1 LVEKEEMRT
10 KTTIGNEAEATAMD
24 PAQLTRGQRTQG
36 HPGEGRSWL
45 DPHSGKSHEEGIAL
59 LIALFFTLLTA
70 GMVFAGTLTLKN
82 SEKKTELSLRT
93 KGQGRQFA
101 EAGLIDALDWY
112 RRQTTQPVTSF
123 APVLDTLSTPPIL
136 DTDDPTIGI
145 VREFEIDRGVWGRYE
160 IRKTVPNVLPL
171 EPEVKDITQDRG
183 ASGVGTV
190 WRLVSRAFIF
200 NRRNGSV
207 PYNQAPN
214 QVLATET
221 LETEIRRL
229 TLVPPAQAAIC
240 VNSGSAINLSSGTKI
255 TVGTNTGLAYRQGSG
270 TPTIGGGVTISG
282 TPAQATLTTWNDDV
296 ESVFGVDEDTL
307 RSMAD
312 YQITMA
318 TELPN
323 PVPTNSIIFS
333 DGNLILTAANPLKGT
348 GILYVKGY
356 LYVPYGTSSYFNGVI
371 YATGNIYLYSPVN
384 INGTVITQ
392 SNLYMA
398 GSGDKS
404 EVIYDDGILN
414 SLMIEIGQYR
424 FSSATYKHDLRGSLK
439 IKKGN

>member
-1 LVEKEEMRT
+1 MR
-10 KTTIGNEAEATAMD
+10 K
-24 PAQLTRGQRTQG
+24 
-36 HPGEGRSWL
+36 GR
-45 DPHSGKSHEEGIAL
+45 EEGIAL

-70 GMVFAGTLTLKN
+70 GMVFAGTLSLRN

-93 KGQGRQFA
+93 KGQARQFA

-112 RRQTTQPVTSF
+112 RRQTTQPVTTF
-123 APVLDTLSTPPIL
+123 APVRDTVAIPPIL
-136 DTDDPTIGI
+136 DTDDPSIGL

-171 EPEVKDITQDRG
+171 ESEVLDITQHRA
-183 ASGVGTV
+183 ASGTGTV

-200 NRRNGSV
+200 QRRNAV
-207 PYNQAPN
+207 LPFNQLPN
-214 QVLATET
+214 QILSTEV

-229 TLVPPAQAAIC
+229 TLVPPAQSAVC
-240 VNSGSAINLSSGTKI
+240 VNTGSAISLSSGTKI
-255 TVGTNTGLAYRQGSG
+255 TGGGNTGLAYRQGSG
-270 TPTIGGGVTISG
+270 SPTIGGGVTITG
-282 TPAQATLTTWNDDV
+282 TPSQATLTTWNDST
-296 ESVFGVDEDTL
+296 ESVFGVDEETL

-312 YQITMA
+312 YQITA
-318 TELPN
+318 GSELPN
-323 PVPTNSIIFS
+323 PIPTNSIVYS
-333 DGNLILTAANPLKGT
+333 DGNLLLSSTYPLKGT

-356 LYVPYGTSSYFNGVI
+356 LYIPYGTASYFNGVI

-384 INGTVITQ
+384 INGTVITKG
-392 SNLYMA
+392 NLYMA

-439 IKKGN
+439 IKKAY